1 MLSMETQTITIILRT
16 FGQWESFDA
25 VVTSWGEEPQ
35 TFDCPGE
42 PGGWAVGR
50 LTRKDGAVVDVAEL
64 TEDES
69 VYLDE
74 VVGEWFENNSHL

>member
-1 MLSMETQTITIILRT
+1 MSCMATQTITILLRT

-25 VVTSWGEEPQ
+25 VVNSWGGEPQ
-35 TFDCPGE
+35 TYDCPGE
-42 PGGWAVGR
+42 PGGWEVEQ
-50 LTRKDGAVVDVAEL
+50 LTRQDGTAVDMSEL

-74 VVGEWFENNSHL
+74 VVGEWFEKDAQP